1 MEWQTNAA
9 QINPIFF
16 LVYNLLGA
24 VVILTLFVRSGHPLL
39 LGSIIIGNFSSKKGS
54 AFLTAA
60 QRGVAPLA
68 FVSAHEYVP
77 GRDQASRSVA
87 RSATYSVLSKTALG
101 GVIDLSTVCRAYDP
115 SRAPQHE
122 TPAHHAQA
130 QPLLRPR
137 PNKGRA
143 RHHAQ
148 AAVRQQQHPS
158 RPPRRRS
165 HSVRQCAARAQR
177 PSSRPTRDPWT
188 APVTQ
193 TTPARSASQAP
204 PLPPQQSQSFRG
216 EEATAAP
223 PSANEWMANY
233 DPWTSGGD
241 ENQNYDQQQS
251 QKQFEPEKKRE
262 APSSIRGGLSPF
274 RDRVND
280 NQTPN
285 RSSNEGSA
293 NLLDVRGPS
302 QAPHCV
308 ARERPQRRPD
318 RASPRQLTGRAPA
331 PRTPRRTR
339 FRLRRI
345 SSLPR
350 TSDQRHAP
358 PPQGLLRPAPRL
370 EVVLVPMVV
379 QRLRAHAH
387 PQSQPHSSCDPL
399 GALGES
405 APPPTLCSLRT
416 LFLRATSPRGA
427 TPAPA
432 RVRGHHDVP
441 RLDPL
446 VKVLFRPLRDAG
458 RVPLRREQPPA
469 PAIGADVRPERRKS
483 GRAALRSDDAPPSQS
498 SEASPGCPLAEGTS
512 ASGANSR
519 SLAPHSGA
527 ATAAAPRLEEARPRR
542 RRCCARAHRHPQL
555 RDDDVPPRACAAAAR
570 TPCSAPADA
579 LVLFHRSSASGCIAF
594 FLSSRRD
601 RSRPNSLHWLSRRGS
616 PRITPHKVIRAAGR
630 WRADLASREPLG
642 VAGANGLVLPFG
654 NHVNGSGNE
663 HGGGA
668 NNANGTANG
677 PPPSTFSR
685 SWDRDQ
691 HQRMLMQQV
700 QTTDIF
706 FLSYSHIVDRPAKI
720 LQAPAAIKTTANVA
734 HMVSLWVPAD
744 EVFPAILERTKAD
757 PQAFLNVHTGEPFSA
772 WPSNS
777 FYAQAYLGGLRVAAA
792 LRHADAQLSHMVE
805 ELSAFT
811 ICPQLEVLEKL
822 VFPRKKV
829 NKREVEYI
837 QRYQY
842 TVLSEIERQGK
853 RGFLSHK
860 KLSLSD

>member
-115 SRAPQHE
+115 SRAPQRE

-148 AAVRQQQHPS
+148 AAVRQQQHRLAPHAAAVTVFDS
-158 RPPRRRS
+158 
-165 HSVRQCAARAQR
+165 ARAGAAT
-177 PSSRPTRDPWT
+177 SSRPTRDPWT

-274 RDRVND
+274 RDRVNR
-280 NQTPN
+280 QTDPQSFQQ
-285 RSSNEGSA
+285 RRICKTFLMSA
-293 NLLDVRGPS
+293 VTRKPLAD
-302 QAPHCV
+302 V

-318 RASPRQLTGRAPA
+318 RAPVEFNYFLHSETLTGRAPA
-331 PRTPRRTR
+331 PEPLARTR

-345 SSLPR
+345 SSLHARAISATLRRPR
-350 TSDQRHAP
+350 VFFGQ
-358 PPQGLLRPAPRL
+358 LPRL
-370 EVVLVPMVV
+370 EVVLVPMGGAASPSPCPSPVPAALK
-379 QRLRAHAH
+379 LR
-387 PQSQPHSSCDPL
+387 PTRCTRR
-399 GALGES
+399 ER
-405 APPPTLCSLRT
+405 PPPTLCSLRT
-416 LFLRATSPRGA
+416 LFLRAHVPPRA

-432 RVRGHHDVP
+432 RWRGHHDVP
-441 RLDPL
+441 PPRPTRQGSLPTTPRCWACTPAARTAPL
-446 VKVLFRPLRDAG
+446 P
-458 RVPLRREQPPA
+458 

-483 GRAALRSDDAPPSQS
+483 GRAALRSDDAPPLQS
-498 SEASPGCPLAEGTS
+498 SEASP
-512 ASGANSR
+512 
-519 SLAPHSGA
+519 
-527 ATAAAPRLEEARPRR
+527 EARPVG
-542 RRCCARAHRHPQL
+542 AAADGPGATVTPQL
-555 RDDDVPPRACAAAAR
+555 RDDDVPRAR
-570 TPCSAPADA
+570 APADA
-579 LVLFHRSSASGCIAF
+579 LVLFHRSPLAGASRFSSAVG
-594 FLSSRRD
+594 
-601 RSRPNSLHWLSRRGS
+601 RPVSPKQLAWLSRRGS
-616 PRITPHKVIRAAGR
+616 PRITPHKVIRAAGGGR
-630 WRADLASREPLG
+630 DDLASREPLG
-642 VAGANGLVLPFG
+642 GKGKGFEGALSWWRVVVVERSACANGLVLPLATML
-654 NHVNGSGNE
+654 NGSGNE

-700 QTTDIF
+700 QLLT
-706 FLSYSHIVDRPAKI
+706 YSGSTCKNSSSASGHQNDRERGPHGQ
-720 LQAPAAIKTTANVA
+720 LVGPRRR
-734 HMVSLWVPAD
+734 
-744 EVFPAILERTKAD
+744 VFPAILERTK
-757 PQAFLNVHTGEPFSA
+757 QTRKPFSTSTQA
-772 WPSNS
+772 NPFPPWPSNS

-811 ICPQLEVLEKL
+811 MSIGSKRCRRGARRSTRPPGFEGDVPFAGCGSQLGIKILISD
-822 VFPRKKV
+822 
-829 NKREVEYI
+829 I

-860 KLSLSD
+860 NSVCPIEDSK